1 MRTKTTLTLALCG
14 LLGAAGAAA
23 AQSYTAPAGRDPST
37 APGGTEGIAG
47 PRNEAESIR
56 SGDAV
61 AVPPRRGGVAVE
73 EPAGPPPGTY
83 GSPASR

>member
-1 MRTKTTLTLALCG
+1 MGTKTTVTLAFCA
-14 LLGAAGAAA
+14 LLGAAAAAA
-23 AQSYTAPAGRDPST
+23 AQSYSAPAGRDPST

-61 AVPPRRGGVAVE
+61 EVPPSRGGVAVE
-73 EPAGPPPGTY
+73 EPAVPPPGTG